1 MVDRRPR
8 QRSRQQR
15 RRLSLRRCR
24 HPADRF
30 QVGWTDPGDWLEYD
44 IVVTQTGLYRVTAH
58 VTSGCCGN
66 LESFH
71 LDIDGSDASG
81 PVEFELID
89 DWDTLHDVV
98 GDGIY
103 LEAGPHRLRFVWDE
117 VPFDLE
123 SFDLTLP

>member
-1 MVDRRPR
+1 V
-8 QRSRQQR
+8 
-15 RRLSLRRCR
+15 
-24 HPADRF
+24 A
-30 QVGWTDPGDWLEYD
+30 EYD
-44 IVVTQTGLYRVTAH
+44 IDVTQTGLYRVTAH
-58 VTSGCCGN
+58 VTSGCCDN
-66 LESFH
+66 LKSFH